1 MKNSILNIFML
12 LMFIACVSDQELEI
26 IPIDQ
31 EMPEAL
37 VIDQVTG
44 LKLENYIVFEEVRI
58 NAKLPIDGYY
68 RIKIKHGL
76 FVANLEAIFS
86 PAEPAVIEQTL
97 EESKA
102 ITDTIVITKTIK
114 PTIVKPVKKKTETE
128 KRKEEGLDW

>member
-1 MKNSILNIFML
+1 ML

-68 RIKIKHGL
+68 RIKIKHGMTNKL
-76 FVANLEAIFS
+76 LAQERLKGKEGDNLLKVYVRTVESSSYKLVLTTDNHDIIGLTGFS
-86 PAEPAVIEQTL
+86 KL
-97 EESKA
+97 
-102 ITDTIVITKTIK
+102 
-114 PTIVKPVKKKTETE
+114 
-128 KRKEEGLDW
+128 

>member
-1 MKNSILNIFML
+1 MKKSILNIFML

-68 RIKIKHGL
+68 RIKIKHGMTNKL
-76 FVANLEAIFS
+76 LAQERLKGKEGDNLLKVYVRTVKSSSYKLVLTTDNNDIIGLTGFS
-86 PAEPAVIEQTL
+86 KL
-97 EESKA
+97 
-102 ITDTIVITKTIK
+102 
-114 PTIVKPVKKKTETE
+114 
-128 KRKEEGLDW
+128 